1 MKKMLCKLTYFL
13 LLISGLCMGTP
24 VYAQNTPAEP
34 IPANKT
40 VHPEKFYGP
49 SSFPE
54 GIKLSDIPVDDDD
67 NSRIS
72 ILQATN
78 PVEAVDEYN
87 FNIKTAATTDK
98 VADMRVYSVASGGSS
113 SLNISGHS
121 FLSIKN
127 ISPKKIYIGDL
138 LVNSGHSVTIGT
150 WGNKN
155 EHEGLWYN
163 LEGYLA
169 YMENV
174 YSSNISMHVYLT
186 QTLLNNVNTNIKQN
200 DNWSLTNNCSSFAA
214 RIWNSVCSNKIS
226 AGTPNTPANLAK
238 SIKSHKTKYGTNKP
252 VPYDFG
258 VYYGYPS
265 KVSSEFAGFT
275 DGN

>member
-78 PVEAVDEYN
+78 PAEAVDEYN
-87 FNIKTAATTDK
+87 FILKQRQQLIK
-98 VADMRVYSVASGGSS
+98 
-113 SLNISGHS
+113 LQI
-121 FLSIKN
+121 
-127 ISPKKIYIGDL
+127 
-138 LVNSGHSVTIGT
+138 
-150 WGNKN
+150 
-155 EHEGLWYN
+155 
-163 LEGYLA
+163 
-169 YMENV
+169 
-174 YSSNISMHVYLT
+174 
-186 QTLLNNVNTNIKQN
+186 
-200 DNWSLTNNCSSFAA
+200 
-214 RIWNSVCSNKIS
+214 
-226 AGTPNTPANLAK
+226 
-238 SIKSHKTKYGTNKP
+238 
-252 VPYDFG
+252 
-258 VYYGYPS
+258 
-265 KVSSEFAGFT
+265 
-275 DGN
+275 

>member
-78 PVEAVDEYN
+78 PAEAVDEYN

-98 VADMRVYSVASGGSS
+98 VADMRVYSVASGGNS

-127 ISPKKIYIGDL
+127 ISPKK
-138 LVNSGHSVTIGT
+138 
-150 WGNKN
+150 
-155 EHEGLWYN
+155 N
-163 LEGYLA
+163 L
-169 YMENV
+169 
-174 YSSNISMHVYLT
+174 H
-186 QTLLNNVNTNIKQN
+186 
-200 DNWSLTNNCSSFAA
+200 
-214 RIWNSVCSNKIS
+214 R
-226 AGTPNTPANLAK
+226 
-238 SIKSHKTKYGTNKP
+238 
-252 VPYDFG
+252 
-258 VYYGYPS
+258 
-265 KVSSEFAGFT
+265 
-275 DGN
+275 